1 MSSKNDK
8 ELDRLRKDVQNALNR
23 TLTKVKKEQSN
34 FITNHIALAKK
45 KINFFTTPKR
55 ARPDDM
61 SISLFTVRKY
71 ITPAMLPRK
80 VSRSGVAVTI
90 SKQKSI
96 FLSGFAQQTP
106 RRGAGKFLISS
117 KNSSAGIFGVSR
129 HSLRSSYTASGERR
143 LSRPRDAFIVKR
155 LNDDLSEF
163 ALKDVDA
170 LLEKAQEIFN
180 QELEK

>member
-61 SISLFTVRKY
+61 SISLFTARKY

-80 VSRSGVAVTI
+80 VSNTGVTVTI
-90 SKQKSI
+90 SKQKSV

-106 RRGAGKFLISS
+106 RRGAGKL
-117 KNSSAGIFGVSR
+117 
-129 HSLRSSYTASGERR
+129 
-143 LSRPRDAFIVKR
+143 
-155 LNDDLSEF
+155 
-163 ALKDVDA
+163 
-170 LLEKAQEIFN
+170 
-180 QELEK
+180 

>member
-80 VSRSGVAVTI
+80 VSNTGVTVTV
-90 SKQKSI
+90 SKQKSE
-96 FLSGFAQQTP
+96 
-106 RRGAGKFLISS
+106 FLISS

-129 HSLRSSYTASGERR
+129 HSLRSSYTTSGERR
-143 LSRPRDAFIVKR
+143 LSRPRDAFIAKR